1 MNTRVNHYKGK
12 MIPIDY
18 HKLGD
23 DFVYI
28 SGIGFDDEVYAVD
41 LNGVNSRW
49 TDPKKL
55 SKVTEEEYK
64 KCYQKMLDKEFPK
77 DEANETIVCTK

>member
-1 MNTRVNHYKGK
+1 MTNTRVNHYKGK

-18 HKLGD
+18 YKLD
-23 DFVYI
+23 NDFVYI

-49 TDPKKL
+49 TDPKNL
-55 SKVTEEEYK
+55 SKVTKEESLE
-64 KCYQKMLDKEFPK
+64 CYQKMLLKELP
-77 DEANETIVCTK
+77 DEVIKCTK